1 AKLVT
6 SAASREGAVEAQA
19 NALDEFVIEGIRH
32 NIPFL
37 ATVMQNERFRA
48 GKLSTAFIAEEF
60 PDGFRGRGA
69 EGTIGERMAAVA
81 AAADLIAGERRRKI
95 SGQLPSRVVRRA
107 SRRLVKL
114 GSTEHRL
121 EVAREE
127 GAIRVR

>member
-1 AKLVT
+1 
-6 SAASREGAVEAQA
+6 
-19 NALDEFVIEGIRH
+19 
-32 NIPFL
+32 
-37 ATVMQNERFRA
+37 
-48 GKLSTAFIAEEF
+48 
-60 PDGFRGRGA
+60 
-69 EGTIGERMAAVA
+69 MAAVA

-127 GAIRVR
+127 GAIRVRLLGDEAIRSTWFIPILIWPTRRSSTGQVALGTDLVGGRPHRRRTVSKRG